1 MPLAMKTMTDYLVAF
16 GAADI
21 AHTEKTY
28 LAHAIGVYRS
38 MKLWRADDE
47 LCRAA
52 LFHSIYGTEGFQDLT
67 LPVSRR
73 GELRDLIGERAELL
87 VYANCAMDRDSFH
100 ALVEQDLQRYILG
113 DRLSGGTIDLSRAQY
128 QDLLRLHL
136 CDFLEQVERSGAWN
150 AQRSSFAAM
159 ARRLGQPALDA
170 YQDVFSREPKT
181 N

>member
-28 LAHAIGVYRS
+28 LGHAIGVYRS
-38 MKLWRADDE
+38 MKAWQANDE

-52 LFHSIYGTEGFQDLT
+52 MFHSIYGTEGFQDLT
-67 LPVSRR
+67 LPVARR
-73 GELRDLIGERAELL
+73 GELRYLIGAPAELL
-87 VYANCAMDRDSFH
+87 VYANCAMDRASFH
-100 ALVEQDLQRYILG
+100 ALVEQDLQRYSLV
-113 DRLSGGTIDLSRAQY
+113 DRLNGGTIDLSSAQY
-128 QDLLRLHL
+128 EDLLRLHL

-150 AQRSSFAAM
+150 AQRHSFAAM
-159 ARRLGQPALDA
+159 ARRLGQPALGT
-170 YQDVFSREPKT
+170 YQTTFDREPKT